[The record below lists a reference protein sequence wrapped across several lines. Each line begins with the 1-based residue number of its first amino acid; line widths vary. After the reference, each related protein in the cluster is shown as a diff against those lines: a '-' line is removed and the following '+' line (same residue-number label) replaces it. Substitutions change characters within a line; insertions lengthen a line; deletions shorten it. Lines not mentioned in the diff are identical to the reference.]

1 MNENKNLSRDK
12 KNKILF
18 PANLLEPIK
27 NFLHIEESKLTK
39 RKKDLEEEDPFKDS
53 KRILDNAS
61 SDADASEQFG
71 HANVEGLKKEM
82 DRKLIQIRKALSRI
96 KIGSYGVC
104 EKCGK
109 MIDTDRLM
117 IFPEATICVE
127 CEKKKEKK

>member
-1 MNENKNLSRDK
+1 MDK
-12 KNKILF
+12 KRKNKVLF
-18 PANLLEPIK
+18 PASLLEPIK
-27 NFLHIEESKLTK
+27 NFLRIEESKLSK
-39 RKKDLEEEDPFKDS
+39 RKKELDEQDPFKDT

-71 HANVEGLKKEM
+71 HATVEGLKREI

-96 KIGSYGVC
+96 KIGNYGVC

-117 IFPEATICVE
+117 IFPETTVCVE
-127 CEKKKEKK
+127 CMKKKEKK